1 MSENKQ
7 ETGNGGNMLETGNG
21 GNTPDRQAR
30 DGKKMWQIIAAGCLA
45 GGLVIGFVAG
55 TLFGFGF
62 DRARTR
68 IAKEKQI
75 EKEKSGKYYEVA
87 KEVTL
92 GKYKGLEISL
102 VPTEEDLQNEIDS
115 VIQEYTNYEQKKGT
129 AHDGDMVYGEF
140 EGWIGGEKM
149 DELCGS
155 DYVDIGAME
164 WLEDFENA
172 FIGMKTG
179 KTKKVSIKIPQGTYG
194 NDRIDGKTVKFK
206 LKLKYICGDAIEP
219 DYNNEFVQSISD
231 YKTVEEYNEH
241 LKEELVKDAEE
252 ERAEYAWSEV
262 LEKSDIK
269 NYPEDMVAA
278 AKEEV
283 LQGYYDMADMQ
294 GYTHDEIF
302 QSFGS
307 ADEQDFVDNQ
317 LEELALDTV
326 KEIMVAQAIAN
337 KEGISYT
344 EKEYKSLLEE
354 EYENN
359 EYSYDSEE
367 DYEKNNKNYL
377 ENTALIEK
385 VKSWIDK
392 NTTYEREEKK

>member
-1 MSENKQ
+1 MSDKNQKKE
-7 ETGNGGNMLETGNG
+7 LERN
-21 GNTPDRQAR
+21 
-30 DGKKMWQIIAAGCLA
+30 GKKMWQIIAACCLA
-45 GGLVIGFVAG
+45 GGLVIGFAIG
-55 TLFGFGF
+55 TAFGYGM

-68 IAKEKQI
+68 IAKEKQV
-75 EKEKSGKYYEVA
+75 EKEKSGKYYKVA
-87 KEVTL
+87 KEVEL
-92 GKYKGLEISL
+92 GKYKGLKISL

-140 EGWIGGEKM
+140 EGSIGGVKM

-155 DYVDIGAME
+155 DYIDIGSNE
-164 WLEDFENA
+164 WLEDFESA

-179 KTKKVSIKIPQGTYG
+179 KTKKVSFKVPEGAYG
-194 NDRIDGKTVKFK
+194 NERIDGKTVKFK

-219 DYNNEFVQSISD
+219 DYNNEFIQSISD
-231 YKTVEEYNEH
+231 YQTVDEYNAH
-241 LKEELVKDAEE
+241 LREELVKSAEE
-252 ERAEYAWSEV
+252 EKAEYAWSEV
-262 LEKSDIK
+262 MEGSDIK

-283 LQGYYDMADMQ
+283 LQGYYDMADVQ
-294 GYTHDEIF
+294 GCTRDEMF
-302 QSFGS
+302 QSFGF
-307 ADEQDFVDNQ
+307 ADEGDFVDNQ

-326 KEIMVAQAIAN
+326 KEDMVAQAVAN

-344 EKEYKSLLEE
+344 EKEYRSLLEE

-359 EYSYDSEE
+359 KSSYDSEE
-367 DYEKNNKNYL
+367 EYEKSNKNYL
-377 ENTALIEK
+377 ERTSLIEK

-392 NTTYEREEKK
+392 ETTYERDEKK